1 MDQRPLSPHISIYR
15 PQITS
20 VLSILHRF
28 TGIGLVIGAVV
39 FCIGFL
45 AFALGE
51 SYWRFFCDAWHMIG
65 GSLWQWCIIF
75 SLHFHALN
83 GIRHLFWDMGKGFE
97 LTTLTRTGYIVVGL
111 SVFLTGILMFS
122 S

>member
-20 VLSILHRF
+20 ILSILHRF
-28 TGIGLVIGAVV
+28 TGISLIIGAIA
-39 FCIGFL
+39 FCMGFL

-51 SYWRFFCDAWHMIG
+51 SYWRSFCDVWHMIG
-65 GSLWQWCIIF
+65 GSFWQWCIIF
-75 SLHFHALN
+75 SLHFHAFN
-83 GIRHLFWDMGKGFE
+83 GIRHLFWDMGKGFD
-97 LTTLTRTGYIVVGL
+97 LTTLTRTGYIIVGL
-111 SVFLTGILMFS
+111 SVFLTGVLLFS